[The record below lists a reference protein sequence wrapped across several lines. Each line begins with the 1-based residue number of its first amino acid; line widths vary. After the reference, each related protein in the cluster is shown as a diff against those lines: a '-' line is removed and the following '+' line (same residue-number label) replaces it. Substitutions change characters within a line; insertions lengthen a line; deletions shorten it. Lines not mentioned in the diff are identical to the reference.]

1 LSTAR
6 PPLPREARAVVDL
19 LACTNGLLPSGSEV
33 VTFLGL
39 RTRHQVARVLRRAG
53 LPPLEELA
61 GWTRV
66 LHWLNEAE
74 RTGNSLLQLARESR
88 LEPAT
93 CYRLVRR
100 LTGQPWSRV
109 RRGGVAG
116 ALSRLR
122 PNVNRSA
129 DTAFGFDL
137 LSGPPPRPDLPPAR
151 TARTPSVPL
160 ASKPAPTWRPQP
172 PPG

>member
-1 LSTAR
+1 MPPLRLATILSTAL

-19 LACTNGLLPSGSEV
+19 LACTNGLLPSGGEA

-116 ALSRLR
+116 APPRLR
-122 PNVNRSA
+122 TPLHGSA
-129 DTAFGFDL
+129 NHRFRLNFL
-137 LSGPPPRPDLPPAR
+137 HPPPPRPVR
-151 TARTPSVPL
+151 S
-160 ASKPAPTWRPQP
+160 
-172 PPG
+172 

>member
-1 LSTAR
+1 MPPLRLATILSTAL

-19 LACTNGLLPSGSEV
+19 LACTNGLLPPGGEV
-33 VTFLGL
+33 LTSLGL
-39 RTRHQVARVLRRAG
+39 RPRHQVARVLRRAG

-66 LHWLNEAE
+66 LHWLHEAE

-116 ALSRLR
+116 GAAPPLPTPHRSARKRRRQTPKTHQPQNPSSRLLF
-122 PNVNRSA
+122 SE
-129 DTAFGFDL
+129 
-137 LSGPPPRPDLPPAR
+137 
-151 TARTPSVPL
+151 
-160 ASKPAPTWRPQP
+160 KKK
-172 PPG
+172 

>member
-1 LSTAR
+1 MPPLRLATILSTAL
-6 PPLPREARAVVDL
+6 PPLPGEARAVWEL
-19 LACTNGLLPSGSEV
+19 LACTNGLLPSGGEV
-33 VTFLGL
+33 VTFMGL

-53 LPPLEELA
+53 LPPLEELV

-66 LHWLNEAE
+66 LHWLHEAE

-116 ALSRLR
+116 GGTPHFAPL
-122 PNVNRSA
+122 
-129 DTAFGFDL
+129 TAFAHPSSPAHKLF
-137 LSGPPPRPDLPPAR
+137 SPHAPSQPSPPLRL
-151 TARTPSVPL
+151 T
-160 ASKPAPTWRPQP
+160 
-172 PPG
+172 

>member
-1 LSTAR
+1 MPPLRLATILSTAL

-66 LHWLNEAE
+66 LH
-74 RTGNSLLQLARESR
+74 
-88 LEPAT
+88 
-93 CYRLVRR
+93 
-100 LTGQPWSRV
+100 
-109 RRGGVAG
+109 
-116 ALSRLR
+116 
-122 PNVNRSA
+122 
-129 DTAFGFDL
+129 
-137 LSGPPPRPDLPPAR
+137 
-151 TARTPSVPL
+151 
-160 ASKPAPTWRPQP
+160 
-172 PPG
+172 

>member
-116 ALSRLR
+116 GPTRFRTPFYRS
-122 PNVNRSA
+122 PNR
-129 DTAFGFDL
+129 AFRFNL
-137 LSGPPPRPDLPPAR
+137 LSAPPPPPLLSPPVTPRAPAVLP
-151 TARTPSVPL
+151 
-160 ASKPAPTWRPQP
+160 ASN
-172 PPG
+172 